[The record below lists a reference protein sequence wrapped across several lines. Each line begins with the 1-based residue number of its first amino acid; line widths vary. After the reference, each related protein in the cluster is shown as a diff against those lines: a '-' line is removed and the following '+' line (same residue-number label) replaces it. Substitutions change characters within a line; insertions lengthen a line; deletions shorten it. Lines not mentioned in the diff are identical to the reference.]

1 MNEVFTN
8 ALEFQLTVDD
18 NGITFKDGQN
28 VTEFPYGSIEEKL
41 KVGMLGNVYIIGHG
55 FNKTFVAF
63 GKDKSRLKEAIAFAE
78 KMNRQATPCTPK
90 EYAAAPVEERE
101 YRKRCN
107 VCGQIFCYTD
117 KDLARNQELLNEAVK
132 ARKMAV
138 LEALG
143 GTRLASNQNTDR
155 ADNIE
160 SKVVD
165 YSKCPK
171 CNSTDL
177 VEISADEFKEL
188 KERQNNGGSSTVSAA
203 DELKKFK
210 ELLDAGVITQEEFD
224 AKKKQLL
231 GL

>member
-8 ALEFQLTVDD
+8 ALELQLTVDD
-18 NGITFKDGQN
+18 NGITFKQGQC

-63 GKDKSRLKEAIAFAE
+63 GKDKARLKEAIAFAE
-78 KMNRQATPCTPK
+78 KMNKQAAPCVPK
-90 EYAAAPVEERE
+90 EYTTAPAEAME

-117 KDLARNQELLNEAVK
+117 NDLAHNKELLDEAVK

-138 LEALG
+138 MEALG
-143 GTRLASNQNTDR
+143 GTRFASNQNTDR
-155 ADNIE
+155 ADSLE
-160 SKVVD
+160 SKIID

-171 CNSTDL
+171 CNSADL
-177 VEISADEFKEL
+177 ADISEDEFKNI
-188 KERQNNGGSSTVSAA
+188 KESQNNGGNSTLSPA

-210 ELLDAGVITQEEFD
+210 ELLDMGAITQEEYD